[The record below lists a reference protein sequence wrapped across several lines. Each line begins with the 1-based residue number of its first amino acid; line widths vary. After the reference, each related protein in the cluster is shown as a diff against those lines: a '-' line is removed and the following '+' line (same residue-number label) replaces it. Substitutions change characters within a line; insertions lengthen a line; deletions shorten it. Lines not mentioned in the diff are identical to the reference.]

1 MPVNPAYRGFLKALD
16 AIAQGADPWS
26 AYQRHYLGP
35 QRAKVLAYWR
45 QVWGIEEERLRQV
58 IADLRPGD
66 YASLQHTLQ
75 RDVGTPTGEDV
86 PTAEALAAEA
96 VARCAPLIGLPEP
109 QVDLLIGRFSPD
121 AFLFEVAG
129 QWHIGVGLERFA
141 EFSLLPLLVAHEYGH
156 YARRLLAP
164 EPATLADRLVA
175 EGIAV
180 AFAQVA
186 YPEQPLTRH
195 LRMTPRRLHEIAE
208 LKPELWAALRPHLD
222 APYSDAFAGI
232 VSGGRRWRDY
242 PPRFGCHLG
251 YMAVRAFARMHG
263 LSPAGREVL
272 AAPASIVLVAGPAAR
287 SAR

>member
-1 MPVNPAYRGFLKALD
+1 MPINPAYRGFLKALD

-35 QRAKVLAYWR
+35 QREVVGAYWR
-45 QVWGIEEERLRQV
+45 QLWGFAEERLPEVAR
-58 IADLRPGD
+58 DLRPRD
-66 YASLQHTLQ
+66 YRALRASL
-75 RDVGTPTGEDV
+75 
-86 PTAEALAAEA
+86 EAIEVEAPAAEA
-96 VARCAPLIGLPEP
+96 VARCAPLTDLPEP

-129 QWHIGVGLERFA
+129 AWHIGVGLERFA

-164 EPATLADRLVA
+164 ELATLADRLVA

-195 LRMTPRRLHEIAE
+195 LRMAPRRLHQIAE
-208 LKPELWAALRPHLD
+208 LEPELWAALRPHLD
-222 APYSDAFAGI
+222 APYSDAFTGI

-251 YMAVRAFARMHG
+251 YMAVRAFARRHG

-272 AAPASIVLVAGPAAR
+272 AAPASIVLAAGGAAR
-287 SAR
+287 SGR